1 MEVAVKGRADLMPK
15 LQAKKRNRIL
25 WQEVNRCLPAKFYRT
40 PLARKRK
47 YSAKKPVV
55 KAK

>member
-1 MEVAVKGRADLMPK
+1 MKGRVDLMPE
-15 LQAKKRNRIL
+15 LQAKKRNIIL
-25 WQEVNRCLPAKFYRT
+25 GQEVNRCLPAKFYRT

-47 YSAKKPVV
+47 YSAKKPVE